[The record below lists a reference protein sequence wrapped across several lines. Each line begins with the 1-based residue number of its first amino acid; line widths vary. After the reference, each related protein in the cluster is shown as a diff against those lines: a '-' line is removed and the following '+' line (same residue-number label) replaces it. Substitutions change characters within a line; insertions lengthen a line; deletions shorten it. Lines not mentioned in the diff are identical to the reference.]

1 MRFVHLQNLF
11 RNEETTEAIEVVT
24 GSKNTSYRFQLKND
38 NNMIYVGVSQA
49 NDRTNIIAHLNYIG
63 IPLISNESFRHIYR
77 DDFFSVR
84 SYQFVKVRS
93 YPNNQTSFLLPPD
106 GKNLFSLVTSNK
118 EFKELMRSYYKEYD
132 LDIIFKPQEMTFE
145 VFKRIGDEVFAH
157 PYINV
162 SDTFQRMFFYMMA
175 VRSNRNSMI
184 VFEEPEV
191 HSFPLYLKTLGQ
203 MIGDDTNGNQ
213 YFISTHNPY
222 LLQSLMEKT
231 NENDLRVNIVS
242 YRDHETKVK
251 QLKSEEVSELM
262 TMDPFFN
269 LNRFLDE

>member
-1 MRFVHLQNLF
+1 M
-11 RNEETTEAIEVVT
+11 
-24 GSKNTSYRFQLKND
+24 
-38 NNMIYVGVSQA
+38 
-49 NDRTNIIAHLNYIG
+49 
-63 IPLISNESFRHIYR
+63 
-77 DDFFSVR
+77 
-84 SYQFVKVRS
+84 KVRS

-175 VRSNRNSMI
+175 VRSNRDSML

-231 NENDLRVNIVS
+231 DENDLKVNIVS
-242 YRDHETKVK
+242 YRDHETKIK